1 MYYSIRETLEPVAE
15 PVIGEDDAQYV
26 SLLSYSAWRAQKEQF
41 DLGMDI
47 EEPEKAEIF
56 TTHAQVNYDS
66 LTGTFCIPNRKDFD
80 AEDVKF
86 SFALDEKGIIFIDDT
101 GAAEAI
107 VETIRNTRR
116 WRAPSLERFLYDFL
130 EQIVKDDLA
139 LMTRLELEMDT
150 MEQAVLEDHEDALP
164 VTRLNEIRRDIR
176 DLQNHY
182 EQLLDLAEELEE
194 NENGFFRQ
202 ENLRYFRQ
210 FLSRVERLRDMA
222 TALRD
227 YTIQIHDLYATQVD
241 VRQNRI
247 MTILTVI
254 TSIFLPLTLIAGWYG
269 MNFRYMPELNWPW
282 SYPIAFDLLQEEKM
296 AVSAISQPSY
306 NDHDPSPLKEAGHGF
321 FRCFRSGRSL
331 YFFPRRMAEPERPIQ
346 HASEGPMGSPL
357 VVSIIRTSSYPRS
370 RSFFIKA
377 SMSPYFALEKM
388 SWRAKVPPFF
398 STRSVSIRISCRSRT
413 GML

>member
-1 MYYSIRETLEPVAE
+1 MYYSIREILEPVAE
-15 PVIGEDDAQYV
+15 PVIGQDDAQYV
-26 SLLSYSAWRAQKEQF
+26 ALLSYSAWRAQKEQF
-41 DLGMDI
+41 DLGFDI
-47 EEPEKAEIF
+47 EEPENAEIF

-66 LTGTFCIPNRKDFD
+66 LTGTFCIPNRKDFN

-101 GAAEAI
+101 GAAGAI
-107 VETIRNTRR
+107 VESIRSSRR
-116 WRAPSLERFLYDFL
+116 WRTPSLERFLYDFL

-164 VTRLNEIRRDIR
+164 IGRLNEIRMEIR

-194 NENGFFRQ
+194 NENGFFQQ

-282 SYPIAFDLLQEEKM
+282 SYPVVIAVCIVIVVVCL
-296 AVSAISQPSY
+296 V
-306 NDHDPSPLKEAGHGF
+306 
-321 FRCFRSGRSL
+321 
-331 YFFPRRMAEPERPIQ
+331 YFKKKKW
-346 HASEGPMGSPL
+346 L
-357 VVSIIRTSSYPRS
+357 
-370 RSFFIKA
+370 
-377 SMSPYFALEKM
+377 
-388 SWRAKVPPFF
+388 
-398 STRSVSIRISCRSRT
+398 
-413 GML
+413 

>member
-41 DLGMDI
+41 DLGFDI
-47 EEPEKAEIF
+47 EEPENAEIF

-66 LTGTFCIPNRKDFD
+66 LTGTFCIPNRKDFN

-107 VETIRNTRR
+107 VESIRSTRR
-116 WRAPSLERFLYDFL
+116 WRTPSLERFLYDFL

-164 VTRLNEIRRDIR
+164 IGRLNEIRMEIR

-194 NENGFFRQ
+194 NENGFFQQ

-282 SYPIAFDLLQEEKM
+282 SYPIVFVVCIVIVVACL
-296 AVSAISQPSY
+296 V
-306 NDHDPSPLKEAGHGF
+306 F
-321 FRCFRSGRSL
+321 FKKKKWL
-331 YFFPRRMAEPERPIQ
+331 
-346 HASEGPMGSPL
+346 
-357 VVSIIRTSSYPRS
+357 
-370 RSFFIKA
+370 
-377 SMSPYFALEKM
+377 
-388 SWRAKVPPFF
+388 
-398 STRSVSIRISCRSRT
+398 
-413 GML
+413 

>member
-15 PVIGEDDAQYV
+15 PVIGQDDAQYV
-26 SLLSYSAWRAQKEQF
+26 ALLSHSAWRAQKEQF
-41 DLGMDI
+41 DLGFDI
-47 EEPEKAEIF
+47 EEPENAEIF

-66 LTGTFCIPNRKDFD
+66 LTGTFCIPNRKDFN

-101 GAAEAI
+101 GAAGAI
-107 VETIRNTRR
+107 VESIRSSRR
-116 WRAPSLERFLYDFL
+116 WRTPSLERFLYDFL

-164 VTRLNEIRRDIR
+164 IGRLNEIRMEIR

-194 NENGFFRQ
+194 NENGFFQQ

-282 SYPIAFDLLQEEKM
+282 SYPIVFVVCIVIVVACL
-296 AVSAISQPSY
+296 I
-306 NDHDPSPLKEAGHGF
+306 F
-321 FRCFRSGRSL
+321 FKKKKWL
-331 YFFPRRMAEPERPIQ
+331 
-346 HASEGPMGSPL
+346 
-357 VVSIIRTSSYPRS
+357 
-370 RSFFIKA
+370 
-377 SMSPYFALEKM
+377 
-388 SWRAKVPPFF
+388 
-398 STRSVSIRISCRSRT
+398 
-413 GML
+413 

>member
-1 MYYSIRETLEPVAE
+1 MYYSIREILEPVAE
-15 PVIGEDDAQYV
+15 PVIGQDDAQYV
-26 SLLSYSAWRAQKEQF
+26 ALLSYSAWRAQKEQF
-41 DLGMDI
+41 DLGFDI
-47 EEPEKAEIF
+47 EEPENAEIF

-66 LTGTFCIPNRKDFD
+66 LTGTFCIPNRKDFN

-101 GAAEAI
+101 GAAGAI
-107 VETIRNTRR
+107 VESIRSSRR

-164 VTRLNEIRRDIR
+164 IGRLNEIRMEIR

-194 NENGFFRQ
+194 NENGFFQQ

-282 SYPIAFDLLQEEKM
+282 SYPVVIAVCIVIVVVCL
-296 AVSAISQPSY
+296 V
-306 NDHDPSPLKEAGHGF
+306 
-321 FRCFRSGRSL
+321 
-331 YFFPRRMAEPERPIQ
+331 YFKKKKW
-346 HASEGPMGSPL
+346 L
-357 VVSIIRTSSYPRS
+357 
-370 RSFFIKA
+370 
-377 SMSPYFALEKM
+377 
-388 SWRAKVPPFF
+388 
-398 STRSVSIRISCRSRT
+398 
-413 GML
+413 

>member
-1 MYYSIRETLEPVAE
+1 MYYSIREILEPVAE
-15 PVIGEDDAQYV
+15 PVIGQDDAQYV
-26 SLLSYSAWRAQKEQF
+26 ALLSYSAWRAQKEQF
-41 DLGMDI
+41 DLGFDI
-47 EEPEKAEIF
+47 EEPENAEIF

-66 LTGTFCIPNRKDFD
+66 LTGTFCIPNRKDFN

-107 VETIRNTRR
+107 VESIRSTRR
-116 WRAPSLERFLYDFL
+116 WRTPSLERFLYDFL

-164 VTRLNEIRRDIR
+164 IGRLNEIRMEIR

-282 SYPIAFDLLQEEKM
+282 SYPVVIAVCIVIVVVCL
-296 AVSAISQPSY
+296 V
-306 NDHDPSPLKEAGHGF
+306 
-321 FRCFRSGRSL
+321 
-331 YFFPRRMAEPERPIQ
+331 YFKKKKW
-346 HASEGPMGSPL
+346 L
-357 VVSIIRTSSYPRS
+357 
-370 RSFFIKA
+370 
-377 SMSPYFALEKM
+377 
-388 SWRAKVPPFF
+388 
-398 STRSVSIRISCRSRT
+398 
-413 GML
+413 

>member
-1 MYYSIRETLEPVAE
+1 MYYSIREILEPVAE
-15 PVIGEDDAQYV
+15 PVIGQDDAQYV
-26 SLLSYSAWRAQKEQF
+26 ALLSYSAWRAQKEQF
-41 DLGMDI
+41 DLGFDI
-47 EEPEKAEIF
+47 EEPENAEIF

-66 LTGTFCIPNRKDFD
+66 LTGTFCIPNRKDFN

-101 GAAEAI
+101 GAAGAI
-107 VETIRNTRR
+107 VESIRSSRR
-116 WRAPSLERFLYDFL
+116 WRTPSLERFLYDFL

-164 VTRLNEIRRDIR
+164 IGRLNEIRMEIR

-194 NENGFFRQ
+194 NENGFFQQ

-282 SYPIAFDLLQEEKM
+282 SYPIVFVVCIVIVVACL
-296 AVSAISQPSY
+296 I
-306 NDHDPSPLKEAGHGF
+306 F
-321 FRCFRSGRSL
+321 FKKKKWL
-331 YFFPRRMAEPERPIQ
+331 
-346 HASEGPMGSPL
+346 
-357 VVSIIRTSSYPRS
+357 
-370 RSFFIKA
+370 
-377 SMSPYFALEKM
+377 
-388 SWRAKVPPFF
+388 
-398 STRSVSIRISCRSRT
+398 
-413 GML
+413 

>member
-1 MYYSIRETLEPVAE
+1 MYYSIREILEPVAE
-15 PVIGEDDAQYV
+15 PVIGQDDAQYV
-26 SLLSYSAWRAQKEQF
+26 ALLSYSAWRAQKEQF
-41 DLGMDI
+41 DLGFDI
-47 EEPEKAEIF
+47 EEPENAEIF

-66 LTGTFCIPNRKDFD
+66 LTGTFCIPNRKDFN

-107 VETIRNTRR
+107 VESIRSSRR
-116 WRAPSLERFLYDFL
+116 WRTPSLERFLYDFL

-139 LMTRLELEMDT
+139 LMTRLELEMDA

-164 VTRLNEIRRDIR
+164 IGRLNEIRMEIR

-194 NENGFFRQ
+194 NENGFFQQ

-282 SYPIAFDLLQEEKM
+282 SYPVVIAVCLVIVVVCL
-296 AVSAISQPSY
+296 V
-306 NDHDPSPLKEAGHGF
+306 
-321 FRCFRSGRSL
+321 
-331 YFFPRRMAEPERPIQ
+331 YFKKKKW
-346 HASEGPMGSPL
+346 L
-357 VVSIIRTSSYPRS
+357 
-370 RSFFIKA
+370 
-377 SMSPYFALEKM
+377 
-388 SWRAKVPPFF
+388 
-398 STRSVSIRISCRSRT
+398 
-413 GML
+413 

>member
-26 SLLSYSAWRAQKEQF
+26 ALLSYPAWRAQKEQF
-41 DLGMDI
+41 DLGIDI
-47 EEPEKAEIF
+47 EDPENAEIF

-66 LTGTFCIPNRKDFD
+66 LTGTFCIPNRKDFN

-107 VETIRNTRR
+107 VESIRSSRR
-116 WRAPSLERFLYDFL
+116 WRSPSLERFLYDFL

-164 VTRLNEIRRDIR
+164 IGRLNEIRMEIR

-194 NENGFFRQ
+194 NENGFFQQ

-222 TALRD
+222 TAMRD
-227 YTIQIHDLYATQVD
+227 YTIQIHDLYATQMD

-247 MTILTVI
+247 MTILTVV

-282 SYPIAFDLLQEEKM
+282 SYPVVIAVCIVIVVVCL
-296 AVSAISQPSY
+296 V
-306 NDHDPSPLKEAGHGF
+306 
-321 FRCFRSGRSL
+321 
-331 YFFPRRMAEPERPIQ
+331 YFKKKKW
-346 HASEGPMGSPL
+346 L
-357 VVSIIRTSSYPRS
+357 
-370 RSFFIKA
+370 
-377 SMSPYFALEKM
+377 
-388 SWRAKVPPFF
+388 
-398 STRSVSIRISCRSRT
+398 
-413 GML
+413 

>member
-1 MYYSIRETLEPVAE
+1 MAE
-15 PVIGEDDAQYV
+15 PVIGQDDAQYV
-26 SLLSYSAWRAQKEQF
+26 ALLSYSAWRAQKEQF
-41 DLGMDI
+41 DLGFDI
-47 EEPEKAEIF
+47 EEPENAEIF

-66 LTGTFCIPNRKDFD
+66 LTGTFCIPNRKDFN

-101 GAAEAI
+101 GAAGAI
-107 VETIRNTRR
+107 VESIRSSRR
-116 WRAPSLERFLYDFL
+116 WRTPSLERFLYDFL

-164 VTRLNEIRRDIR
+164 IGRLNEIRMEIR

-194 NENGFFRQ
+194 NENGFFQQ

-282 SYPIAFDLLQEEKM
+282 SYPVVIAVCIVIVVVCL
-296 AVSAISQPSY
+296 V
-306 NDHDPSPLKEAGHGF
+306 
-321 FRCFRSGRSL
+321 
-331 YFFPRRMAEPERPIQ
+331 YFKKKKW
-346 HASEGPMGSPL
+346 L
-357 VVSIIRTSSYPRS
+357 
-370 RSFFIKA
+370 
-377 SMSPYFALEKM
+377 
-388 SWRAKVPPFF
+388 
-398 STRSVSIRISCRSRT
+398 
-413 GML
+413 

>member
-1 MYYSIRETLEPVAE
+1 MYYSIREILEPVAE
-15 PVIGEDDAQYV
+15 PVIGQDDAQYV
-26 SLLSYSAWRAQKEQF
+26 ALLSYSAWRAQKEQF
-41 DLGMDI
+41 DLGFDI
-47 EEPEKAEIF
+47 EEPENAEIF

-66 LTGTFCIPNRKDFD
+66 LTGTFCIPNRKDFN

-107 VETIRNTRR
+107 VESIRNSRR
-116 WRAPSLERFLYDFL
+116 WRSPSLERFLYDFL

-139 LMTRLELEMDT
+139 LMTRLELEMDA

-164 VTRLNEIRRDIR
+164 IGRLNEIRMEIR

-194 NENGFFRQ
+194 NENGFFQQ

-282 SYPIAFDLLQEEKM
+282 SYPVVIAVCIVIVVVCL
-296 AVSAISQPSY
+296 V
-306 NDHDPSPLKEAGHGF
+306 
-321 FRCFRSGRSL
+321 
-331 YFFPRRMAEPERPIQ
+331 YFKKKKW
-346 HASEGPMGSPL
+346 L
-357 VVSIIRTSSYPRS
+357 
-370 RSFFIKA
+370 
-377 SMSPYFALEKM
+377 
-388 SWRAKVPPFF
+388 
-398 STRSVSIRISCRSRT
+398 
-413 GML
+413 

>member
-1 MYYSIRETLEPVAE
+1 MFI
-15 PVIGEDDAQYV
+15 EDPA
-26 SLLSYSAWRAQKEQF
+26 
-41 DLGMDI
+41 
-47 EEPEKAEIF
+47 KAEIF

-282 SYPIAFDLLQEEKM
+282 SYPIVFVVCIVIVVACL
-296 AVSAISQPSY
+296 I
-306 NDHDPSPLKEAGHGF
+306 F
-321 FRCFRSGRSL
+321 FKKKKWL
-331 YFFPRRMAEPERPIQ
+331 
-346 HASEGPMGSPL
+346 
-357 VVSIIRTSSYPRS
+357 
-370 RSFFIKA
+370 
-377 SMSPYFALEKM
+377 
-388 SWRAKVPPFF
+388 
-398 STRSVSIRISCRSRT
+398 
-413 GML
+413 

>member
-107 VETIRNTRR
+107 VETIRSTRR
-116 WRAPSLERFLYDFL
+116 WRTPSLERFLYDFL

-164 VTRLNEIRRDIR
+164 IGRLNEIRMEIR

-194 NENGFFRQ
+194 NENGFFQQ

-282 SYPIAFDLLQEEKM
+282 SYPIVFVVCIVIVVACL
-296 AVSAISQPSY
+296 I
-306 NDHDPSPLKEAGHGF
+306 F
-321 FRCFRSGRSL
+321 FKKKKWL
-331 YFFPRRMAEPERPIQ
+331 
-346 HASEGPMGSPL
+346 
-357 VVSIIRTSSYPRS
+357 
-370 RSFFIKA
+370 
-377 SMSPYFALEKM
+377 
-388 SWRAKVPPFF
+388 
-398 STRSVSIRISCRSRT
+398 
-413 GML
+413 

>member
-1 MYYSIRETLEPVAE
+1 M
-15 PVIGEDDAQYV
+15 
-26 SLLSYSAWRAQKEQF
+26 
-41 DLGMDI
+41 
-47 EEPEKAEIF
+47 
-56 TTHAQVNYDS
+56 
-66 LTGTFCIPNRKDFD
+66 
-80 AEDVKF
+80 KF

-107 VETIRNTRR
+107 VESIRNSRR
-116 WRAPSLERFLYDFL
+116 WRSPSLERFLYDFL

-139 LMTRLELEMDT
+139 LMTRLELEMDA

-164 VTRLNEIRRDIR
+164 IGRLNEIRMEIR

-194 NENGFFRQ
+194 NENGFFQQ

-282 SYPIAFDLLQEEKM
+282 SYPVVIAVCLVIVVVCL
-296 AVSAISQPSY
+296 V
-306 NDHDPSPLKEAGHGF
+306 
-321 FRCFRSGRSL
+321 
-331 YFFPRRMAEPERPIQ
+331 YFKKKKW
-346 HASEGPMGSPL
+346 L
-357 VVSIIRTSSYPRS
+357 
-370 RSFFIKA
+370 
-377 SMSPYFALEKM
+377 
-388 SWRAKVPPFF
+388 
-398 STRSVSIRISCRSRT
+398 
-413 GML
+413 

>member
-107 VETIRNTRR
+107 VESIRSTRR
-116 WRAPSLERFLYDFL
+116 WRTPSLERFLYDFL

-139 LMTRLELEMDT
+139 LMTRLELEMDA

-164 VTRLNEIRRDIR
+164 IGRLNEIRMEIR

-194 NENGFFRQ
+194 NENGFFQQ

-282 SYPIAFDLLQEEKM
+282 SYPVVIAVCIVIVVVCL
-296 AVSAISQPSY
+296 V
-306 NDHDPSPLKEAGHGF
+306 
-321 FRCFRSGRSL
+321 
-331 YFFPRRMAEPERPIQ
+331 YFKKKKW
-346 HASEGPMGSPL
+346 L
-357 VVSIIRTSSYPRS
+357 
-370 RSFFIKA
+370 
-377 SMSPYFALEKM
+377 
-388 SWRAKVPPFF
+388 
-398 STRSVSIRISCRSRT
+398 
-413 GML
+413 

>member
-1 MYYSIRETLEPVAE
+1 MYYSIREILEPVAE
-15 PVIGEDDAQYV
+15 PVIGQDDAQYV
-26 SLLSYSAWRAQKEQF
+26 ALLSCPAWRAQKEQF
-41 DLGMDI
+41 DLGIDI
-47 EEPEKAEIF
+47 EDPENAEIF

-66 LTGTFCIPNRKDFD
+66 LTGTFCIPNRKDFN

-107 VETIRNTRR
+107 VESIRSSRR
-116 WRAPSLERFLYDFL
+116 WRTPSLERFLYDFL

-139 LMTRLELEMDT
+139 LMTRLELEMDA

-164 VTRLNEIRRDIR
+164 IGRLNEIRMEIR

-194 NENGFFRQ
+194 NENGFFQQ

-282 SYPIAFDLLQEEKM
+282 SYPVVIAVCIVIVVVCL
-296 AVSAISQPSY
+296 V
-306 NDHDPSPLKEAGHGF
+306 
-321 FRCFRSGRSL
+321 
-331 YFFPRRMAEPERPIQ
+331 YFKKKKW
-346 HASEGPMGSPL
+346 L
-357 VVSIIRTSSYPRS
+357 
-370 RSFFIKA
+370 
-377 SMSPYFALEKM
+377 
-388 SWRAKVPPFF
+388 
-398 STRSVSIRISCRSRT
+398 
-413 GML
+413 

>member
-101 GAAEAI
+101 GAAGAI
-107 VETIRNTRR
+107 VESIRSSRR
-116 WRAPSLERFLYDFL
+116 WRTPSLERFLYDFL

-139 LMTRLELEMDT
+139 LMTRLELEMDA

-164 VTRLNEIRRDIR
+164 IGRLNEIRMEIR

-194 NENGFFRQ
+194 NENGFFQQ

-227 YTIQIHDLYATQVD
+227 YNIQIHDLYATQVD

-282 SYPIAFDLLQEEKM
+282 SYPVVIAVCIVIVVVCL
-296 AVSAISQPSY
+296 V
-306 NDHDPSPLKEAGHGF
+306 
-321 FRCFRSGRSL
+321 
-331 YFFPRRMAEPERPIQ
+331 YFKQ
-346 HASEGPMGSPL
+346 KKWL
-357 VVSIIRTSSYPRS
+357 
-370 RSFFIKA
+370 
-377 SMSPYFALEKM
+377 
-388 SWRAKVPPFF
+388 
-398 STRSVSIRISCRSRT
+398 
-413 GML
+413 

>member
-1 MYYSIRETLEPVAE
+1 MYYSIREILEPVAE
-15 PVIGEDDAQYV
+15 PVIGQDDAQYV
-26 SLLSYSAWRAQKEQF
+26 ALLSYSAWRAQKEQF
-41 DLGMDI
+41 DLGFDI
-47 EEPEKAEIF
+47 EEPENAEIF

-66 LTGTFCIPNRKDFD
+66 LTGTFCIPNRKDFN

-86 SFALDEKGIIFIDDT
+86 SFALDEKGIVFIDDT

-107 VETIRNTRR
+107 VESIRSTRR
-116 WRAPSLERFLYDFL
+116 WRTPSLERFLYDFL

-164 VTRLNEIRRDIR
+164 IGRLNEIRMEIR

-194 NENGFFRQ
+194 NENGFFQQ

-282 SYPIAFDLLQEEKM
+282 SYPVVIAVCIVIVVVCL
-296 AVSAISQPSY
+296 V
-306 NDHDPSPLKEAGHGF
+306 
-321 FRCFRSGRSL
+321 
-331 YFFPRRMAEPERPIQ
+331 YFKKKKW
-346 HASEGPMGSPL
+346 L
-357 VVSIIRTSSYPRS
+357 
-370 RSFFIKA
+370 
-377 SMSPYFALEKM
+377 
-388 SWRAKVPPFF
+388 
-398 STRSVSIRISCRSRT
+398 
-413 GML
+413 

>member
-15 PVIGEDDAQYV
+15 PVIGQDDAQYV
-26 SLLSYSAWRAQKEQF
+26 ALLSHSAWRAQKEQF

-107 VETIRNTRR
+107 VESIRSTRR
-116 WRAPSLERFLYDFL
+116 WRTPSLERFLYDFL

-164 VTRLNEIRRDIR
+164 IGRLNEIRMEIR

-194 NENGFFRQ
+194 NENGFFQQ

-227 YTIQIHDLYATQVD
+227 YNIQIHDLYATQVD

-282 SYPIAFDLLQEEKM
+282 SYPVVIAVCIVIVVVCL
-296 AVSAISQPSY
+296 V
-306 NDHDPSPLKEAGHGF
+306 
-321 FRCFRSGRSL
+321 
-331 YFFPRRMAEPERPIQ
+331 YFKKKKW
-346 HASEGPMGSPL
+346 L
-357 VVSIIRTSSYPRS
+357 
-370 RSFFIKA
+370 
-377 SMSPYFALEKM
+377 
-388 SWRAKVPPFF
+388 
-398 STRSVSIRISCRSRT
+398 
-413 GML
+413 

>member
-66 LTGTFCIPNRKDFD
+66 LTGTFCIPTRKDFD

-107 VETIRNTRR
+107 VESIRSTRR
-116 WRAPSLERFLYDFL
+116 WRTPSLERFLYDFL

-164 VTRLNEIRRDIR
+164 IGRLNEIRMEIR

-194 NENGFFRQ
+194 NENGFFQQ

-282 SYPIAFDLLQEEKM
+282 SYPIVFVVCIVIVVACL
-296 AVSAISQPSY
+296 V
-306 NDHDPSPLKEAGHGF
+306 F
-321 FRCFRSGRSL
+321 FKKKKWL
-331 YFFPRRMAEPERPIQ
+331 
-346 HASEGPMGSPL
+346 
-357 VVSIIRTSSYPRS
+357 
-370 RSFFIKA
+370 
-377 SMSPYFALEKM
+377 
-388 SWRAKVPPFF
+388 
-398 STRSVSIRISCRSRT
+398 
-413 GML
+413 

>member
-1 MYYSIRETLEPVAE
+1 MYYSIREILEPVAE
-15 PVIGEDDAQYV
+15 PVIGQDDAQYV
-26 SLLSYSAWRAQKEQF
+26 ALLSCSAWRAQKEQF
-41 DLGMDI
+41 DLGFDI
-47 EEPEKAEIF
+47 EEPENAEIF

-66 LTGTFCIPNRKDFD
+66 LTGTFCIPNRKDFN

-86 SFALDEKGIIFIDDT
+86 SFALDEKGIVFIDDT
-101 GAAEAI
+101 GAAGAI
-107 VETIRNTRR
+107 VESIRSSRR
-116 WRAPSLERFLYDFL
+116 WRTPSLERFLYDFL

-139 LMTRLELEMDT
+139 LMTRLELEMDA

-164 VTRLNEIRRDIR
+164 IGRLNEIRMEIR

-194 NENGFFRQ
+194 NENGFFQQ

-282 SYPIAFDLLQEEKM
+282 SYPVVIAVCIVIVVVCL
-296 AVSAISQPSY
+296 V
-306 NDHDPSPLKEAGHGF
+306 
-321 FRCFRSGRSL
+321 
-331 YFFPRRMAEPERPIQ
+331 YFKKKKW
-346 HASEGPMGSPL
+346 L
-357 VVSIIRTSSYPRS
+357 
-370 RSFFIKA
+370 
-377 SMSPYFALEKM
+377 
-388 SWRAKVPPFF
+388 
-398 STRSVSIRISCRSRT
+398 
-413 GML
+413 

>member
-1 MYYSIRETLEPVAE
+1 MYYSIREILEPVAE
-15 PVIGEDDAQYV
+15 PVIGQDDAQYV
-26 SLLSYSAWRAQKEQF
+26 ALLSYSAWRAQKEQF
-41 DLGMDI
+41 DLGFDI
-47 EEPEKAEIF
+47 EEPENAEIF

-66 LTGTFCIPNRKDFD
+66 LTGTFCIPNRKDFN

-101 GAAEAI
+101 GAAGAI
-107 VETIRNTRR
+107 VESIRSSRR
-116 WRAPSLERFLYDFL
+116 WRTPSLERFLYDFL

-164 VTRLNEIRRDIR
+164 IGRLNEIRMEIR

-194 NENGFFRQ
+194 NENGFFQQ

-227 YTIQIHDLYATQVD
+227 YNIQIHDLYATQVD

-282 SYPIAFDLLQEEKM
+282 SYPVVIAVCIVIVVVCL
-296 AVSAISQPSY
+296 V
-306 NDHDPSPLKEAGHGF
+306 
-321 FRCFRSGRSL
+321 
-331 YFFPRRMAEPERPIQ
+331 YFKKKKW
-346 HASEGPMGSPL
+346 L
-357 VVSIIRTSSYPRS
+357 
-370 RSFFIKA
+370 
-377 SMSPYFALEKM
+377 
-388 SWRAKVPPFF
+388 
-398 STRSVSIRISCRSRT
+398 
-413 GML
+413 

>member
-1 MYYSIRETLEPVAE
+1 MESIR
-15 PVIGEDDAQYV
+15 
-26 SLLSYSAWRAQKEQF
+26 SS
-41 DLGMDI
+41 
-47 EEPEKAEIF
+47 
-56 TTHAQVNYDS
+56 
-66 LTGTFCIPNRKDFD
+66 
-80 AEDVKF
+80 
-86 SFALDEKGIIFIDDT
+86 
-101 GAAEAI
+101 
-107 VETIRNTRR
+107 RR
-116 WRAPSLERFLYDFL
+116 WRTPSLERFLYDFL

-164 VTRLNEIRRDIR
+164 IGRLNEIRMEIR

-194 NENGFFRQ
+194 NENGFFQQ

-227 YTIQIHDLYATQVD
+227 YNIQIHDLYATQVD

-282 SYPIAFDLLQEEKM
+282 SYPVVIAVCIVIVVVCL
-296 AVSAISQPSY
+296 V
-306 NDHDPSPLKEAGHGF
+306 
-321 FRCFRSGRSL
+321 
-331 YFFPRRMAEPERPIQ
+331 YFKKKKW
-346 HASEGPMGSPL
+346 L
-357 VVSIIRTSSYPRS
+357 
-370 RSFFIKA
+370 
-377 SMSPYFALEKM
+377 
-388 SWRAKVPPFF
+388 
-398 STRSVSIRISCRSRT
+398 
-413 GML
+413 

>member
-1 MYYSIRETLEPVAE
+1 MYYSIREILEPVAE
-15 PVIGEDDAQYV
+15 PVIGQDDAQYV
-26 SLLSYSAWRAQKEQF
+26 ALLSYSAWRAQKEQF
-41 DLGMDI
+41 DLGFDI
-47 EEPEKAEIF
+47 EEPENAEIF

-66 LTGTFCIPNRKDFD
+66 LTGTFCIPNRKDFN

-86 SFALDEKGIIFIDDT
+86 SFALDEKGIVFIDDT
-101 GAAEAI
+101 GAAGAI
-107 VETIRNTRR
+107 VESIRSSRR
-116 WRAPSLERFLYDFL
+116 WRTPSLERFLYDFL

-139 LMTRLELEMDT
+139 LMTRLELEMDA

-164 VTRLNEIRRDIR
+164 IGRLNEIRMEIR

-194 NENGFFRQ
+194 NENGFFQQ

-282 SYPIAFDLLQEEKM
+282 SYPVVIAVCIVIVVVCL
-296 AVSAISQPSY
+296 V
-306 NDHDPSPLKEAGHGF
+306 
-321 FRCFRSGRSL
+321 
-331 YFFPRRMAEPERPIQ
+331 YFKKKKW
-346 HASEGPMGSPL
+346 L
-357 VVSIIRTSSYPRS
+357 
-370 RSFFIKA
+370 
-377 SMSPYFALEKM
+377 
-388 SWRAKVPPFF
+388 
-398 STRSVSIRISCRSRT
+398 
-413 GML
+413 

>member
-15 PVIGEDDAQYV
+15 PVIGQDDAQYV
-26 SLLSYSAWRAQKEQF
+26 ALLSYSAWRAQKEQF
-41 DLGMDI
+41 DLGFDI
-47 EEPEKAEIF
+47 EAPENAEIF

-66 LTGTFCIPNRKDFD
+66 LTGTFCIPNRKDFN

-101 GAAEAI
+101 GAAGAI
-107 VETIRNTRR
+107 VESIRSSRR
-116 WRAPSLERFLYDFL
+116 WRTPSLERFLYDFL

-164 VTRLNEIRRDIR
+164 IGRLNEIRMEIR

-194 NENGFFRQ
+194 NENGFFQQ

-282 SYPIAFDLLQEEKM
+282 SYPVVIAVCIVIVVVCL
-296 AVSAISQPSY
+296 V
-306 NDHDPSPLKEAGHGF
+306 
-321 FRCFRSGRSL
+321 
-331 YFFPRRMAEPERPIQ
+331 YFKKKKW
-346 HASEGPMGSPL
+346 L
-357 VVSIIRTSSYPRS
+357 
-370 RSFFIKA
+370 
-377 SMSPYFALEKM
+377 
-388 SWRAKVPPFF
+388 
-398 STRSVSIRISCRSRT
+398 
-413 GML
+413 

>member
-1 MYYSIRETLEPVAE
+1 MYYSIREILEPVAE
-15 PVIGEDDAQYV
+15 PVIGQDDAQYV
-26 SLLSYSAWRAQKEQF
+26 ALLSYSAWRAQKEQF
-41 DLGMDI
+41 DLGFDI
-47 EEPEKAEIF
+47 EEPENAEIF

-66 LTGTFCIPNRKDFD
+66 LTGTFCIPNRKDFN

-86 SFALDEKGIIFIDDT
+86 SFALDEKGIVFIDDT

-107 VETIRNTRR
+107 VESIRSSRR
-116 WRAPSLERFLYDFL
+116 WRTPSLERFLYDFL

-164 VTRLNEIRRDIR
+164 IGRLNEIRMEIR

-194 NENGFFRQ
+194 NENGFFQQ

-282 SYPIAFDLLQEEKM
+282 SYPVVIAVCLVIVVVCL
-296 AVSAISQPSY
+296 V
-306 NDHDPSPLKEAGHGF
+306 
-321 FRCFRSGRSL
+321 
-331 YFFPRRMAEPERPIQ
+331 YFKKKKW
-346 HASEGPMGSPL
+346 L
-357 VVSIIRTSSYPRS
+357 
-370 RSFFIKA
+370 
-377 SMSPYFALEKM
+377 
-388 SWRAKVPPFF
+388 
-398 STRSVSIRISCRSRT
+398 
-413 GML
+413 

>member
-15 PVIGEDDAQYV
+15 PVIGQDDAQYV
-26 SLLSYSAWRAQKEQF
+26 ALLSYSAWRAQKEQF
-41 DLGMDI
+41 DLGFDI
-47 EEPEKAEIF
+47 EEPENAEIF

-66 LTGTFCIPNRKDFD
+66 LTGTFCIPNRKDFN

-101 GAAEAI
+101 GAAGAI
-107 VETIRNTRR
+107 VESIRSSRR
-116 WRAPSLERFLYDFL
+116 WRTPSLERFLYDFL

-164 VTRLNEIRRDIR
+164 IGRLNEIRMEIR

-194 NENGFFRQ
+194 NENGFFQQ

-282 SYPIAFDLLQEEKM
+282 SYPVVIAVCIVIVVVCL
-296 AVSAISQPSY
+296 V
-306 NDHDPSPLKEAGHGF
+306 
-321 FRCFRSGRSL
+321 
-331 YFFPRRMAEPERPIQ
+331 YFKKKKW
-346 HASEGPMGSPL
+346 L
-357 VVSIIRTSSYPRS
+357 
-370 RSFFIKA
+370 
-377 SMSPYFALEKM
+377 
-388 SWRAKVPPFF
+388 
-398 STRSVSIRISCRSRT
+398 
-413 GML
+413 

>member
-1 MYYSIRETLEPVAE
+1 MYYSIREILEPVAE
-15 PVIGEDDAQYV
+15 PVIGQDDAQYV
-26 SLLSYSAWRAQKEQF
+26 ALLSYSAWRAQKEQF
-41 DLGMDI
+41 DLGFDI
-47 EEPEKAEIF
+47 EEPENAEIF

-66 LTGTFCIPNRKDFD
+66 LTGTFCIPNRKDFN

-86 SFALDEKGIIFIDDT
+86 SFALDEKGIVFIDDT

-107 VETIRNTRR
+107 VESIRSSRR
-116 WRAPSLERFLYDFL
+116 WRTPSLERFLYDFL

-139 LMTRLELEMDT
+139 LMTRLELEMDA

-164 VTRLNEIRRDIR
+164 IGRLNEIRMEIR

-194 NENGFFRQ
+194 NENGFFQQ

-282 SYPIAFDLLQEEKM
+282 SYPVVIAVCIVIVVVCL
-296 AVSAISQPSY
+296 V
-306 NDHDPSPLKEAGHGF
+306 
-321 FRCFRSGRSL
+321 
-331 YFFPRRMAEPERPIQ
+331 YFKKKKW
-346 HASEGPMGSPL
+346 L
-357 VVSIIRTSSYPRS
+357 
-370 RSFFIKA
+370 
-377 SMSPYFALEKM
+377 
-388 SWRAKVPPFF
+388 
-398 STRSVSIRISCRSRT
+398 
-413 GML
+413 

>member
-1 MYYSIRETLEPVAE
+1 MYYSIREILEPVAE
-15 PVIGEDDAQYV
+15 PVIGQDDAQYV
-26 SLLSYSAWRAQKEQF
+26 ALLSYSAWRAQKEQF
-41 DLGMDI
+41 DLGFDI
-47 EEPEKAEIF
+47 EEPENAEIF

-66 LTGTFCIPNRKDFD
+66 LTGTFCIPNRKDFN

-107 VETIRNTRR
+107 VESIRSTRR
-116 WRAPSLERFLYDFL
+116 WRTPSLERFLYDFL

-164 VTRLNEIRRDIR
+164 IGRLNEIRMEIR

-194 NENGFFRQ
+194 NENGFFQQ

-282 SYPIAFDLLQEEKM
+282 SYPIVFVVCIVIVVACL
-296 AVSAISQPSY
+296 V
-306 NDHDPSPLKEAGHGF
+306 F
-321 FRCFRSGRSL
+321 FKKKKWL
-331 YFFPRRMAEPERPIQ
+331 
-346 HASEGPMGSPL
+346 
-357 VVSIIRTSSYPRS
+357 
-370 RSFFIKA
+370 
-377 SMSPYFALEKM
+377 
-388 SWRAKVPPFF
+388 
-398 STRSVSIRISCRSRT
+398 
-413 GML
+413 

>member
-1 MYYSIRETLEPVAE
+1 MYYSIREILEPVAE
-15 PVIGEDDAQYV
+15 PVIGQDDAQYV
-26 SLLSYSAWRAQKEQF
+26 ALLSYSAWRAQKEQF
-41 DLGMDI
+41 DLGFDI
-47 EEPEKAEIF
+47 EEPENAEIF

-66 LTGTFCIPNRKDFD
+66 LTGTFCIPNRKDFN

-86 SFALDEKGIIFIDDT
+86 SFALDEKGIVFIDDT

-107 VETIRNTRR
+107 VESIRSSRR
-116 WRAPSLERFLYDFL
+116 WRSPSLERFLYDFL

-164 VTRLNEIRRDIR
+164 IGRLNEIRMEIR

-194 NENGFFRQ
+194 NENGFFQQ

-282 SYPIAFDLLQEEKM
+282 SYPVVIAVCIVIVVVCL
-296 AVSAISQPSY
+296 V
-306 NDHDPSPLKEAGHGF
+306 
-321 FRCFRSGRSL
+321 
-331 YFFPRRMAEPERPIQ
+331 YFKKKKW
-346 HASEGPMGSPL
+346 L
-357 VVSIIRTSSYPRS
+357 
-370 RSFFIKA
+370 
-377 SMSPYFALEKM
+377 
-388 SWRAKVPPFF
+388 
-398 STRSVSIRISCRSRT
+398 
-413 GML
+413 

>member
-1 MYYSIRETLEPVAE
+1 MYYSIREILEPVAE
-15 PVIGEDDAQYV
+15 PVIGQDDAQYV
-26 SLLSYSAWRAQKEQF
+26 ALLSYSAWRAQKEQF
-41 DLGMDI
+41 DLGFDI
-47 EEPEKAEIF
+47 EEPENAEIF

-66 LTGTFCIPNRKDFD
+66 LTGTFCIPNRKDFN

-107 VETIRNTRR
+107 VESIRSSRR
-116 WRAPSLERFLYDFL
+116 WRSPSLERFLYDFL

-164 VTRLNEIRRDIR
+164 IGRLNEIRMEIR

-194 NENGFFRQ
+194 NENGFFQQ

-282 SYPIAFDLLQEEKM
+282 SYPVVIAVCIVIVVVCL
-296 AVSAISQPSY
+296 V
-306 NDHDPSPLKEAGHGF
+306 
-321 FRCFRSGRSL
+321 
-331 YFFPRRMAEPERPIQ
+331 YFKKKKW
-346 HASEGPMGSPL
+346 L
-357 VVSIIRTSSYPRS
+357 
-370 RSFFIKA
+370 
-377 SMSPYFALEKM
+377 
-388 SWRAKVPPFF
+388 
-398 STRSVSIRISCRSRT
+398 
-413 GML
+413 

>member
-1 MYYSIRETLEPVAE
+1 MYYSIREILEPVAE
-15 PVIGEDDAQYV
+15 PVIGQDDAQYV
-26 SLLSYSAWRAQKEQF
+26 ALLSYSAWRAQKEQF
-41 DLGMDI
+41 DLGFDI
-47 EEPEKAEIF
+47 EEPENAEIF

-66 LTGTFCIPNRKDFD
+66 LTGTFCIPNRKDFN

-86 SFALDEKGIIFIDDT
+86 SFALDEKGIVFIDDT

-107 VETIRNTRR
+107 VESIRSTRR
-116 WRAPSLERFLYDFL
+116 WRTPSLERFLYDFL

-139 LMTRLELEMDT
+139 LMTRLELEMDA
-150 MEQAVLEDHEDALP
+150 MEQAVLEDHEDVLP
-164 VTRLNEIRRDIR
+164 IGRLNEIRMEIR

-194 NENGFFRQ
+194 NENGFFQQ

-282 SYPIAFDLLQEEKM
+282 SYPVVIAVCIVIVVVCL
-296 AVSAISQPSY
+296 V
-306 NDHDPSPLKEAGHGF
+306 
-321 FRCFRSGRSL
+321 
-331 YFFPRRMAEPERPIQ
+331 YFKKKKW
-346 HASEGPMGSPL
+346 L
-357 VVSIIRTSSYPRS
+357 
-370 RSFFIKA
+370 
-377 SMSPYFALEKM
+377 
-388 SWRAKVPPFF
+388 
-398 STRSVSIRISCRSRT
+398 
-413 GML
+413 

>member
-101 GAAEAI
+101 GAAGAI
-107 VETIRNTRR
+107 VESIRSSRR
-116 WRAPSLERFLYDFL
+116 WRTPSLERFLYDFL

-164 VTRLNEIRRDIR
+164 IGRLNEIRMEIR

-194 NENGFFRQ
+194 NENGFFQQ

-254 TSIFLPLTLIAGWYG
+254 TSIFLALTLIAGWYG
-269 MNFRYMPELNWPW
+269 LNFRYMPELNWPW
-282 SYPIAFDLLQEEKM
+282 SYPVVIAVCIVIVVVCL
-296 AVSAISQPSY
+296 V
-306 NDHDPSPLKEAGHGF
+306 
-321 FRCFRSGRSL
+321 
-331 YFFPRRMAEPERPIQ
+331 YFKKKKW
-346 HASEGPMGSPL
+346 L
-357 VVSIIRTSSYPRS
+357 
-370 RSFFIKA
+370 
-377 SMSPYFALEKM
+377 
-388 SWRAKVPPFF
+388 
-398 STRSVSIRISCRSRT
+398 
-413 GML
+413 